1 MAKII
6 VGMTT
11 SLDGFVADR
20 SGRVGGRL
28 YPDLAALRDS
38 AYMNAAIEET
48 AAVVMEGGRSRWGS
62 RTLTPAATS
71 SRYPS
76 SS

>member
-20 SGRVGGRL
+20 SGRVGRL

-48 AAVVMEGGRSRWGS
+48 AAVVMGTRHHAGVFGRRHSLLS
-62 RTLTPAATS
+62 K
-71 SRYPS
+71 
-76 SS
+76 

>member
-20 SGRVGGRL
+20 SGRVGRL

-38 AYMNAAIEET
+38 AYISAAIEET
-48 AAVVMEGGRSRWGS
+48 AASSWEGGRSRGGS
-62 RTLTPAATS
+62 RTLTSAATS

>member
-20 SGRVGGRL
+20 SGRVGRL

-62 RTLTPAATS
+62 RTLSSAATS